1 MHFLSSWTHAHT
13 RIDLS
18 VPVIKS
24 QAGLYFLIHVSFPA
38 FSLNKQ
44 APKPQW
50 QSEQCI
56 SCKAGYGLL
65 PAQPLGALFIAR
77 RGDGTHGAAEAASW
91 QSPRP
96 LPAPPC
102 ARGAWAGVALSGAE
116 QELTMVLKGAARGA
130 ERSCPWC
137 WAVPNGAAHGAE
149 LSCPW
154 CWAVLPVVRL
164 RPGSSGTCHKPGLE
178 ARAKGAG
185 VPGAGLASVLWA
197 PFPRTARWGADLVL
211 VRSRRCDLT
220 VICVLAQR
228 RCSKLNFSSPL
239 LVYAMRSS

>member
-91 QSPRP
+91 QSPWP

-116 QELTMVLKGAARGA
+116 QELTTVLIGAARGA
-130 ERSCPWC
+130 ERCLMELPM
-137 WAVPNGAAHGAE
+137 VPNWAARGAE
-149 LSCPW
+149 RYCLW
-154 CWAVLPVVRL
+154 C
-164 RPGSSGTCHKPGLE
+164 GSALGE
-178 ARAKGAG
+178 Q
-185 VPGAGLASVLWA
+185 GLATSQ
-197 PFPRTARWGADLVL
+197 G
-211 VRSRRCDLT
+211 
-220 VICVLAQR
+220 
-228 RCSKLNFSSPL
+228 
-239 LVYAMRSS
+239 